1 MDAASSLCV
10 GVTTVVANI
19 DSVVNDDEIVET
31 KSIEIVVVTGVAV
44 LRYESVREG
53 ELSS

>member
-1 MDAASSLCV
+1 M
-10 GVTTVVANI
+10 TPVVANI
-19 DSVVNDDEIVET
+19 DSVVNDEIVET

-44 LRYESVREG
+44 LRYEPVREG